1 MEWTIIADST
11 HLKLQAETPTQRLFF
26 FYCVDWFMDFEWVN
40 SVFSQNVGGW
50 WCNMLT
56 MIILI
61 DIMTWWW
68 IPDILTGFIDSWC
81 GAYSIACAGVVR
93 VFFGSDFVTV
103 TKSNDAS
110 WDFLKPE
117 IFAAIMDFYS
127 SGQPLFLDSK
137 TAAAMDTAI
146 KEVCLLTGSLHCLI
160 LTH

>member
-1 MEWTIIADST
+1 
-11 HLKLQAETPTQRLFF
+11 
-26 FYCVDWFMDFEWVN
+26 
-40 SVFSQNVGGW
+40 
-50 WCNMLT
+50 
-56 MIILI
+56 
-61 DIMTWWW
+61 MTWLW
-68 IPDILTGFIDSWC
+68 IPGILTGFIDSWS

-146 KEVCLLTGSLHCLI
+146 KEVCVLTGSLHC
-160 LTH
+160 